1 MLFTLTGI
9 QLLFLLLLVPHS
21 YCDPCDDRQSIL
33 ISDNRR
39 SSQNVPGPQ
48 DELICDYSFIQSGMN
63 SQKYSLIYL
72 I

>member
-9 QLLFLLLLVPHS
+9 QLLFLLLMVPYS
-21 YCDPCDDRQSIL
+21 YCDPCNDGQSIL

-48 DELICDYSFIQSGMN
+48 DELICDYSFIKPGM
-63 SQKYSLIYL
+63 YS
-72 I
+72 